1 MDLDGLLGG
10 LIALV
15 GDKKGDVDELEG
27 SGLLFG
33 ECLGDGDGDAC
44 ASAIFPLVGSGSP
57 FGVPL

>member
-33 ECLGDGDGDAC
+33 ECLGDGGGDAC
-44 ASAIFPLVGSGSP
+44 ASAIFPLVDSDWS
-57 FGVPL
+57 FGLPL